1 MSNPIIVCPTGCLDD
16 VPIIS
21 MDECNPAVDFSE
33 IDKLY
38 ITAIGLGHNGLVDWT
53 DAAEWATRIDNTGT
67 DLTDIRELWVS
78 GEMPDP
84 ERNITEIDNDR
95 EVSSRMKLQQTVQV
109 YETNTV
115 NYDAVRY
122 IQCGTRFL
130 MWYSSGEYLYG
141 GTDGIEVNIIA
152 SHQITKGSREANI
165 IQLLTSW
172 EADHNPERIDNP
184 LS

>member
-16 VPIIS
+16 VPAIS
-21 MDECNPAVDFSE
+21 MDECNPAVDHSE

-38 ITAIGLGHNGLVDWT
+38 ITQIDEGLTDWT
-53 DAAEWATRIDNTGT
+53 DAAEWASRIDNSGT
-67 DLTDIRELWVS
+67 DTDDIREWWVS

-95 EVSSRMKLQQTVQV
+95 EVAGRMKFQQTIQV
-109 YETNTV
+109 FETNTT
-115 NYDAVRY
+115 NYDAVRF
-122 IQCGTRFL
+122 IQCDTRFL
-130 MWYSSGEYLYG
+130 IWYSSGEYLYG
-141 GTDGIEVNIIA
+141 GTDGIEVSIIA
-152 SHQITKGSREANI
+152 SHQITKGSREINV
-165 IQLLTSW
+165 IQLLISW

>member
-1 MSNPIIVCPTGCLDD
+1 MSYPTITCPTGCEND

-38 ITAIGLGHNGLVDWT
+38 ITQVDQGLSDWT
-53 DAAEWATRIDNTGT
+53 DAAEWATRIDNSGVGIG
-67 DLTDIRELWVS
+67 DIRELWVS

-95 EVSSRMKLQQTVQV
+95 EVSSRMKLQQTIQV

-115 NYDAVRY
+115 NYDAVRF

-130 MWYSSGEYLYG
+130 MWYASGEYLYG
-141 GTDGIEVNIIA
+141 GTGGIEANIIA

-172 EADHNPERIDNP
+172 ESDHNPERIDNP
-184 LS
+184 LN

>member
-1 MSNPIIVCPTGCLDD
+1 MSYPIITCPTGCEND
-16 VPIIS
+16 VPVIS

-38 ITAIGLGHNGLVDWT
+38 ITAIDQGLSDWT
-53 DAAEWATRIDNTGT
+53 DLAEWASRIDNSGAGIG
-67 DLTDIRELWVS
+67 DIREWWVS

-95 EVSSRMKLQQTVQV
+95 EVSSRMKFMQTIQV
-109 YETNTV
+109 YETNTI
-115 NYDAVRY
+115 NYDAVRF

-130 MWYSSGEYLYG
+130 LWYSSGEYLYG
-141 GTDGIEVNIIA
+141 GTGGIEVSIIA
-152 SHQITKGSREANI
+152 SHQITKGSRETKI
-165 IQLLTSW
+165 IQLIVSW

-184 LS
+184 LD